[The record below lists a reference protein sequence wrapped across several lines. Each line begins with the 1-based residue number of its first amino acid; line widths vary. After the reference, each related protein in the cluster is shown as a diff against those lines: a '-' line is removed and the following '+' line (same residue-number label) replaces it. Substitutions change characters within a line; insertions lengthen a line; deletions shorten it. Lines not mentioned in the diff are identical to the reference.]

1 MNTSK
6 KDQAPDA
13 NKAPGQET
21 PSRSY
26 GRQVHEDNNPE
37 SSDVVPTNAN
47 GQTKGED
54 RQATGTPSE

>member
-1 MNTSK
+1 MSDD

-13 NKAPGQET
+13 NKAPGQKT

-26 GRQVHEDNNPE
+26 GRQVHQNEEASDAE
-37 SSDVVPTNAN
+37 SAPTSHN

-54 RQATGTPSE
+54 AQRQGSPSE